1 MLGGIETVDLIA
13 SQPTNSN
20 DRPMNDQ
27 TIRTVYVETYGNT
40 YEFTK
45 LDK

>member
-1 MLGGIETVDLIA
+1 
-13 SQPTNSN
+13 
-20 DRPMNDQ
+20 MNDQ

-45 LDK
+45 LED